1 MPLPNSNDQFI
12 QDAQIKQKLYPL
24 NASYWLTSNDEYI
37 TNDIKL
43 RLPDVPYYMSRFWN
57 EWNVKNEPIKS
68 FHEVQLDEIK
78 EEVILNEEYLVPL
91 PTEIEQ
97 ISFAEVEIAQELD
110 IIDSQSEDISTN
122 DDKIIVN
129 SEIIDTP
136 EILVIDPPTM
146 ENVYFNQQDSKNQDF
161 YSWLLHLK
169 ETNEIP
175 EKTKTIAP
183 KAAPISKKASTKKDD
198 IAQVIEASNKL
209 SEEVVSETLAE
220 LYVNQGFID
229 KAIEMYG
236 KLSLKY
242 PEKSTTFALLIKNLK
257 K

>member
-57 EWNVKNEPIKS
+57 EWKVKNEPIKS

-78 EEVILNEEYLVPL
+78 
-91 PTEIEQ
+91 
-97 ISFAEVEIAQELD
+97 EVEIAQELD
-110 IIDSQSEDISTN
+110 IIDSQSEDISTK

-183 KAAPISKKASTKKDD
+183 KAAPISKKASTKK
-198 IAQVIEASNKL
+198 L